1 MGHFTSIK
9 IHSVKKYKCF
19 YTSTFK
25 SFCTFSF
32 CPYSIIS
39 LFFYFFLSSP
49 LISDIFITSHLH
61 SKCLL
66 LVVSKIFH
74 HFVFHFT
81 CLTVIFP
88 ITVFFSPKPNLQH
101 EVLILLKIF
110 FNSSPLSSW
119 SSYFYLL
126 QETPFIFLYN
136 PFFYNLF
143 CYLFLLF
150 LFFFIG
156 LIY

>member
-1 MGHFTSIK
+1 MSFLWASHSLLKFVNSESNCYPLLFDFFQKLGFLYMGHFTSIK
-9 IHSVKKYKCF
+9 IHSVKKTNKCF

-39 LFFYFFLSSP
+39 LFFYFILSSP

-61 SKCLL
+61 SKCL

-88 ITVFFSPKPNLQH
+88 IIVFFSLPNPTC
-101 EVLILLKIF
+101 
-110 FNSSPLSSW
+110 NMRSLS
-119 SSYFYLL
+119 F
-126 QETPFIFLYN
+126 
-136 PFFYNLF
+136 
-143 CYLFLLF
+143 
-150 LFFFIG
+150 
-156 LIY
+156 